1 MKNEENSKKKNLDK
15 ITFQTF
21 LINEVKGYM
30 KEWVVNTM
38 MITNRLYMDHLKII
52 NSFDLEWKDINNLV
66 LKTIFDNTKTE

>member
-1 MKNEENSKKKNLDK
+1 MKSEENSKNKNLDK

-21 LINEVKGYM
+21 LINEVKDYM
-30 KEWVVNTM
+30 KNWVVNTM

-52 NSFDLEWKDINNLV
+52 NSFNLEWKDINNLV

>member
-1 MKNEENSKKKNLDK
+1 MKNEENLKKKNLDK

-21 LINEVKGYM
+21 LINEVKDYM
-30 KEWVVNTM
+30 ENWVVNAM

>member
-1 MKNEENSKKKNLDK
+1 MKSEENSKNKNLDK

-21 LINEVKGYM
+21 LINEVKDYM
-30 KEWVVNTM
+30 KKWVVNTM

-52 NSFDLEWKDINNLV
+52 NSFNLEWKDINNLV